1 MSKPWIL
8 LTPSTRGISHSLLH
22 HLLRTTPSTLPILAT
37 ARCPNLPPSYPKSD
51 RLHVVNLDVK
61 DESTIQ
67 SAAEQASKLF
77 PPKTHHLHLALTLPG
92 ILLTPPEKSI
102 SQVTEPNLLETLRV
116 NTLGPVLLMKHFSP
130 FLPKKSTNIEPVKG
144 LPPHAT
150 WLSVSARVGSTT
162 DNRLGG
168 WYSYRLSKSALNS
181 AIKTLDLE
189 LSQKSASKSIAVGY
203 HPGTVKTDL
212 SRDFWD
218 GVPDEKLF
226 SPDDAAQKL
235 WNVIANLNTTQ
246 RGKIWDWKGEEVPP

>member
-22 HLLRTTPSTLPILAT
+22 HLLRCTTSSIPILAT
-37 ARCPNLPPSYPKSD
+37 TRSPNLPPTYPESD

-61 DESTIQ
+61 DESSIK
-67 SAAEQASKLF
+67 SAADQAKQLF
-77 PPKTHHLHLALTLPG
+77 PKDTHHLRLALTLPG
-92 ILLTPPEKSI
+92 VLLTPPEKSI
-102 SQVTEPNLLETLRV
+102 SQMEEKNVLETLRV
-116 NTLGPVLLMKHFSP
+116 NTLGPAMLMKHFSA
-130 FLPKKSTNIEPVKG
+130 FLPKKAASIDAVEG
-144 LPPHAT
+144 LPDHAT

-189 LSQKSASKSIAVGY
+189 LAQKSAGKAIAVGY

-212 SRDFWD
+212 SREFWE
-218 GVPDEKLF
+218 GVPDDKLF
-226 SPDDAAQKL
+226 SPDDAAAKL
-235 WNVIANLNTTQ
+235 WNVVTNLDTKQ
-246 RGKIWDWKGEEVPP
+246 RGKVWDWKGEEVPP

>member
-22 HLLRTTPSTLPILAT
+22 HLLRTTPSTIPILT
-37 ARCPNLPPSYPKSD
+37 TTRSPSLPPSYPESD

-61 DESTIQ
+61 DESAIQ
-67 SAAEQASKLF
+67 SAAEKARELF
-77 PPKTHHLHLALTLPG
+77 PPTTHHLHLALTLPG

-102 SQVTEPNLLETLRV
+102 SQITEPSLLETLRV
-116 NTLGPVLLMKHFSP
+116 NTLGPVLLMKHFVP
-130 FLPKKSTNIEPVKG
+130 FLPKRSAPLEPTEG

-150 WLSVSARVGSTT
+150 WLSVSARVGSMT

-181 AIKTLDLE
+181 AVKTLDLE
-189 LSQKSASKSIAVGY
+189 LQQKSASKCIAVGY

-212 SRDFWD
+212 SRGFWS
-218 GVPDEKLF
+218 GVPEANLF
-226 SPDDAAQKL
+226 SPDDAAEKL
-235 WNVIANLNTTQ
+235 WNVITSLNPSQ

>member
-22 HLLRTTPSTLPILAT
+22 LLLRSTPSTIPILAT
-37 ARCPNLPPSYPKSD
+37 ARSSLPSIYPKSD
-51 RLHVVNLDVK
+51 RLHVVNLDVR
-61 DESTIQ
+61 DESSIR
-67 SAAEQASKLF
+67 SATEKASKLF
-77 PPKTHHLHLALTLPG
+77 PRETHHLHLALTLPG
-92 ILLTPPEKSI
+92 VLLIPPEKSI
-102 SQVTEPNLLETLRV
+102 SQVEENIVLETLRV

-130 FLPKKSTNIEPVKG
+130 FLPKKAVKMEGDIEG
-144 LPPHAT
+144 LPGHAT

-181 AIKTLDLE
+181 AVKNFDLE
-189 LSQKSASKSIAVGY
+189 LAQKSDGKAIVVGY

-212 SRDFWD
+212 SRDFWK
-218 GVPDEKLF
+218 GMPDDKLF

-235 WNVIANLNTTQ
+235 WNVIINLDTKQ
-246 RGKIWDWKGEEVPP
+246 RGKVWDWKGEEVPP